1 MGAQVGFP
9 NLPLLAMIHVPI
21 FGRYNRKCHP
31 KLFEKKISVFP
42 SKRFLNVKSENTL
55 TGGSRVKIGGKY
67 IFGNY
72 LLNQIKKT
80 GNGMDK
86 LYKKVLL

>member
-1 MGAQVGFP
+1 MSPEIVYKKQSAFSSS
-9 NLPLLAMIHVPI
+9 
-21 FGRYNRKCHP
+21 KC
-31 KLFEKKISVFP
+31 
-42 SKRFLNVKSENTL
+42 FLNVKSENTL
-55 TGGSRVKIGGKY
+55 TGGSRVKIEGKY

-80 GNGMDK
+80 GNGMDN